1 MQMNLTEEEIEQITQ
16 IEKAQSILFPHLRT
30 CIREFG
36 PYITQYA
43 LAFFLEQVEKGI
55 EDEEKKWKSRGNPA

>member
-16 IEKAQSILFPHLRT
+16 IEKAQSILFPH
-30 CIREFG
+30 IRMCVADFG

-43 LAFFLEQVEKGI
+43 LDFFLSQLKKAI
-55 EDEEKKWKSRGNPA
+55 EDKKSEWKSRGKPA